1 MFVATK
7 NSHASPKVTNRS
19 YLLSLLVAVVFALTI
34 NLNKIRAQIF
44 NDVRINVLFQSY
56 AGKVRHPLGEYRL
69 GSDNTANQQWGRTD
83 FHSIPSGGD
92 KHTFNVREERTVFF
106 LVGMV
111 LLSGLASAQQ
121 GKQTTTVRQISRR

>member
-44 NDVRINVLFQSY
+44 NDVRINVPSQLHARF
-56 AGKVRHPLGEYRL
+56 AKHPVGEYCIHVLNRWDPNRL
-69 GSDNTANQQWGRTD
+69 QIGSADGQTSTPFQVDEHGLN
-83 FHSIPSGGD
+83 IC
-92 KHTFNVREERTVFF
+92 EERTVG
-106 LVGMV
+106 V
-111 LLSGLASAQQ
+111 
-121 GKQTTTVRQISRR
+121 